1 VKKRPPEYRRDILR
15 AERGTIF
22 KRGATL
28 RVALGYANS
37 YEVAIS
43 NLGFQTVYRLFNEEE
58 EVDCERFFFEK
69 GLKQEA
75 CHTLE
80 SGSPLGSFDLVTF
93 SVSYELDLVNLL
105 RVLKIADLPL
115 FAADRSGGSHPLLMA
130 GGIAPTLNPE
140 PFAPFFDLIFIGEAE
155 AFVGDFV
162 RVVRERSGK
171 DREGLLSELSRLE
184 GVYVPK
190 FYTAEYDRE
199 GRQTSFKA
207 TNGAPERVRRS
218 IHREV
223 ERSPAYS
230 LVISKLGHFRE
241 TLLVEV
247 GRGCPHRCKF
257 CAACAAYSP
266 TRFSSLEAIWE
277 TIEAHKVGATKV
289 GLVGT
294 LLSDYPHLTPLC
306 RRIVESRLGLGLS
319 SFRADKVNAGIL
331 ESLRNSGERT
341 VTIAP
346 EAGTQRL
353 RFAMGKRIEDREIL
367 EGIEIADRVGLHNL
381 RLYFMIGLPGET
393 PEDIEAIVEL
403 VRRVK
408 KDHFRG
414 NVRVSVA
421 PFVPKPG
428 TPLMYAPYCRRGEL
442 EQRMRIL
449 NRHLRSLPGVTVK
462 GQGLRSSEVSAM
474 ISLGT
479 RRVGEA
485 LGDSVSTGRSIKSA
499 LRSRGVKLDTLLYSQ
514 RSLQDRLP
522 WDFIEPEVNKKALYG
537 LYERK
542 PINSA

>member
-1 VKKRPPEYRRDILR
+1 VKKRLRKYRHDILR

-22 KRGATL
+22 KSGATL

-43 NLGFQTVYRLFNEEE
+43 NLGLQTIYRLFNEEE
-58 EVDCERFFFEK
+58 DVGCERFFFEK
-69 GLKQEA
+69 ELAEET
-75 CHTLE
+75 CYTLE
-80 SGSPLGSFDLVTF
+80 SNSPLGSFDIVAF

-105 RVLKIADLPL
+105 RVLKMADLPM
-115 FAADRSGGSHPLLMA
+115 FAADRKNGSSPLLMA

-155 AFVGDFV
+155 AFIGDFV
-162 RVVRERSGK
+162 RVVRDRAGK

-190 FYTAEYDRE
+190 FYTVEYDHE
-199 GRQTSFKA
+199 GRQISFTA
-207 TNGAPERVRRS
+207 ANGAPERVRRS

-230 LVISKLGHFRE
+230 PVISKLGHFRD

-277 TIEAHKVGATKV
+277 TIEAHKGGAAKV

-294 LLSDYPHLTPLC
+294 LLSDYPRLTPLC
-306 RRIVESRLGLGLS
+306 RKIVESRLGLGLS
-319 SFRADKVNAGIL
+319 SFRADKVDPRIL
-331 ESLRNSGERT
+331 EFLHGSGERT
-341 VTIAP
+341 LTIAP

-353 RFAMGKRIEDREIL
+353 RFAIGKKIGDREIF
-367 EGIEIADRVGLHNL
+367 EGIGIADRVGLTNL

-393 PEDIEAIVEL
+393 PEDTKAIVEL
-403 VRRVK
+403 VRRIK

-414 NVRVSVA
+414 NIRVSVA
-421 PFVPKPG
+421 PFVPKPW
-428 TPLMYAPYCRRGEL
+428 TPFMYAPYWRRGDL
-442 EQRMRIL
+442 EQKMRIL
-449 NRHLRSLPGVTVK
+449 NSQLRAVPGVSVR

-479 RRVGEA
+479 RKVGEA
-485 LGDSVSTGRSIKSA
+485 LGDSVSTGRSIKSV
-499 LRSRGVKLDTLLYSQ
+499 LRSRGVELDALLYSQ
-514 RSLQDRLP
+514 RSLEDRLP
-522 WDFIEPEVNKKALYG
+522 WDFIAPEVNKKALYG
-537 LYERK
+537 LYEKK